1 MTEMS
6 AESYWMATSKAK
18 TYPALS
24 EQAEADVAVV
34 GGGIAGIATAWELAR
49 TGRSVLLLE
58 ADRLAAGVTGYTTGR
73 LSAAHPWIYAQLR
86 DGYGMETAR
95 LYARSQQEAV
105 EHVIATAE
113 RLGIDADIE
122 RRPSHV
128 YVEQPE
134 RVQDLRVE
142 VEAAQQAGLAASF
155 VTGTDLPYE
164 VAGALRVEDQVQF
177 HPRRYLLALVEE
189 LSRTGGRVHE
199 HTRVI
204 EMDQGRPTRLVTDT
218 GATVRA
224 NQVVIAT
231 LFPALGWEL
240 LGSRL
245 TPLRELV
252 IATPISEDSDP
263 GGMYIT
269 REENTRSV
277 RTAPYRDGQRLLLI
291 TGESFPP
298 GTTDVAA
305 RRQHLIEWTRRHFQ
319 VNDIA
324 YWWAA
329 QDLDTA
335 DKIPYVGRISD
346 NVYVATGYARSGMS
360 HGIMTGRLLKG
371 LICGQEP
378 PWADVYAPGRR
389 HFTQE
394 IGPISKTLWSKT
406 RRAAADHARAMATS
420 ADDIP
425 RGSGAVVRHHGRLRA
440 VYKGDDGTAHW
451 LSPYCSHFRCLVSF
465 NHTERVW
472 ECPCHGC
479 RYAPDGSVL
488 QGPATAS
495 LHPETPAPGTPRQG

>member
-1 MTEMS
+1 MMEGA
-6 AESYWMATSKAK
+6 AESYWMATSQAR
-18 TYPALS
+18 TYPRLS
-24 EQAEADVAVV
+24 EDAEADVAVV
-34 GGGIAGIATAWELAR
+34 GGGIAGIATAWELAQA
-49 TGRSVLLLE
+49 GRSVVLLE
-58 ADRLAAGVTGYTTGR
+58 AHRIAAGVTGYTTGR

-86 DGYGMETAR
+86 DGYGLETAR

-105 EHVIATAE
+105 EHVVATAE
-113 RLGIDADIE
+113 KLGIDADIE

-128 YVEQPE
+128 YVEEPD
-134 RVQDLRVE
+134 RVQDLRIE

-155 VTGTDLPYE
+155 VSGTDLPYE
-164 VAGALRVEDQVQF
+164 VAGALRVQDQVQF

-189 LSRTGGRVHE
+189 FCRAGGRVHE

-204 EMDQGRPTRLVTDT
+204 EMDEGRPSRLVTDT
-218 GATVRA
+218 GTTIRA
-224 NQVVIAT
+224 NEVVIAT
-231 LFPALGWEL
+231 LFPVLGGGM

-252 IATPISEDSDP
+252 IATPISRERDP

-277 RTAPYRDGQRLLLI
+277 RTAPYRDGRRLLLI

-298 GTTDVAA
+298 GTADVAA
-305 RRQHLIEWTRRHFQ
+305 RRQHLVEWTRQHFQ
-319 VNDIA
+319 VDDIA

-335 DKIPYVGRISD
+335 DKIPYVGRIGD

-360 HGIMTGRLLKG
+360 HGIMSGKLLTG
-371 LICGQEP
+371 LICGKEP
-378 PWADVYAPGRR
+378 PWAGVYAPGRK
-389 HFTQE
+389 HFAQE
-394 IGPISKTLWSKT
+394 VGPMSRALWSKT
-406 RRAAADHARAMATS
+406 RRAATDHAQAMVTS

-425 RGSGAVVRHHGRLRA
+425 QGSGAVVRHHGRLLA
-440 VYKGDDGTAHW
+440 VYKGDDGTTHW
-451 LSPYCSHFRCLVSF
+451 LSPHCSHFRCLVSF
-465 NHTERVW
+465 NDTERVW

-488 QGPATAS
+488 QGPATAD
-495 LHPETPAPGTPRQG
+495 LRPEKP

>member
-1 MTEMS
+1 MTEGS
-6 AESYWMATSKAK
+6 AESYWMATSQAK

-24 EQAEADVAVV
+24 EDAETDVAVV

-49 TGRSVLLLE
+49 AGRSVMLLE

-86 DGYGMETAR
+86 DGHGMETAR

-105 EHVIATAE
+105 EHVVATAE
-113 RLGIDADIE
+113 KLGIDADIE

-128 YVEQPE
+128 YVEQRD
-134 RVQDLRVE
+134 RVQDLKAE
-142 VEAAQQAGLAASF
+142 VEAARQAGLAATF
-155 VTGTDLPYE
+155 VSGTDLPYE
-164 VAGALRVEDQVQF
+164 VAGALRVDDQVQF
-177 HPRRYLLALVEE
+177 HPRRYLLALIEE
-189 LSRTGGRVHE
+189 LARAGGRVHE
-199 HTRVI
+199 HTRVV
-204 EMDQGRPTRLVTDT
+204 EMDEGRPSRLVTDT
-218 GATVRA
+218 GMAVRA
-224 NQVVIAT
+224 NEVVIAT
-231 LFPALGWEL
+231 LFPVLGGSG
-240 LGSRL
+240 LGPRL

-252 IATPISEDSDP
+252 IATPIGEERDP

-298 GTTDVAA
+298 GTSDVAA
-305 RRQHLIEWTRRHFQ
+305 RRHHLVEWTRRHFQ
-319 VNDIA
+319 VDDIA

-335 DKIPYVGRISD
+335 DKIPYVGRVSD

-360 HGIMTGRLLKG
+360 HGIMSSKLLTG

-378 PWADVYAPGRR
+378 AWAGVYAPGRR
-389 HFTQE
+389 HFAHE

-406 RRAAADHARAMATS
+406 RRAASDHARAMATS
-420 ADDIP
+420 ADEIP
-425 RGSGAVVRHHGRLRA
+425 LGSGAVIRHHGRLRA
-440 VYKGDDGTAHW
+440 VYKGDDGTTHW
-451 LSPYCSHFRCLVSF
+451 LSAHCSHFRCLVSF

-488 QGPATAS
+488 QGPATAD
-495 LHPETPAPGTPRQG
+495 LQPKRP